1 VAVAEVVVEEELVI
15 SAASMML
22 VWTIE
27 AVTGGGKDEC
37 AWCQLSMRSR
47 MSLPGARWGD
57 TRTPFGKHI
66 WFV

>member
-1 VAVAEVVVEEELVI
+1 VAVAKVVVEEELVI
-15 SAASMML
+15 GAALMML

-27 AVTGGGKDEC
+27 AVTGGDEDGC
-37 AWCQLSMRSR
+37 AWCQLSMHSR
-47 MSLPGARWGD
+47 MSLPGTRWGD